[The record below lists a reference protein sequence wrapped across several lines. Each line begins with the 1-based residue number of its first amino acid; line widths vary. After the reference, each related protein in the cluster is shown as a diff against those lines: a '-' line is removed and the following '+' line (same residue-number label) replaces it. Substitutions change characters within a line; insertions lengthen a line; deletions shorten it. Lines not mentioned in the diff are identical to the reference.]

1 MPSRMPMFFARPILS
16 LSGLQLALRAGVAA
30 TLALAIGQL
39 LHLQFPLF
47 VMIAAVIVTDLQPS
61 QSRFLGFHRIAG
73 TIVGA
78 VLGAAF
84 SSVVPSSP
92 WTIGAG
98 IAAAMLISHV
108 LQGAD
113 GARIAGFVCGV
124 VMLYQG
130 DDVWTYAMHRFAET
144 AVGIAVAWSV
154 SHIPKLIKS
163 GAKPDEAG

>member
-1 MPSRMPMFFARPILS
+1 MM
-16 LSGLQLALRAGVAA
+16 SGVQLALRAGVSAA
-30 TLALAIGQL
+30 IALAIGHL
-39 LHLQFPLF
+39 LGLQFPLF

-61 QSRFLGFHRIAG
+61 QSRLLGVHRIAG

-78 VLGAAF
+78 GCGALF
-84 SSVVPSSP
+84 GSFVPSNP
-92 WTIGAG
+92 WTIGGG
-98 IAAAMLISHV
+98 IAVAMLISHL

-130 DDVWTYAMHRFAET
+130 DDVWTYAMHRFIET

-154 SHIPKLIKS
+154 SHIPKLIKT
-163 GAKPDEAG
+163 GEEAG